1 MDSMRTENK
10 NEKKMDNKNSNVND
24 NTKNKNNLFLCFR
37 PITIDDLDDQIFTY
51 ISGSE
56 KKDLF
61 FPKILSPPPTTLA
74 PDKKDEHEKGAHGR
88 RKKDR
93 NATSIL
99 KALFTGTC
107 LVRTCIF

>member
-1 MDSMRTENK
+1 MRTENK

-24 NTKNKNNLFLCFR
+24 NTKNKKNLFLCFR

-74 PDKKDEHEKGAHGR
+74 PDKKMNMKKAHMAGE
-88 RKKDR
+88 RK
-93 NATSIL
+93 
-99 KALFTGTC
+99 TGM
-107 LVRTCIF
+107 LRAF